1 MEWFVNDFKHK
12 IIDVSLARNTLCNE
26 NFLQCLENYYK
37 FIVFNYPYYRINYKK
52 FQDNTDP
59 TYYCDFVERIF
70 ENRPRYWTVF
80 VEVVLKIRRTDNLVN
95 NIKHK
100 FQRLIRPYVKLMRGR
115 EMRGSVTPTASK
127 FEIVPP

>member
-26 NFLQCLENYYK
+26 NFLQYLENYYK
-37 FIVFNYPYYRINYKK
+37 FIVFNYPYYMINYKNI
-52 FQDNTDP
+52 QENTDP

-70 ENRPRYWTVF
+70 QNRPRYWTVF
-80 VEVVLKIRRTDNLVN
+80 VEVVLIIRPADNLVN

-100 FQRLIRPYVKLMRGR
+100 FKGR
-115 EMRGSVTPTASK
+115 
-127 FEIVPP
+127 